1 MVKSLL
7 YSPEVLGGLSILTQ
21 GLAGK
26 SPEVVM
32 PSIMQGVQTSSAMS
46 KLDDE
51 EEKKKFIKKYLKTV
65 PKEDQDLFLFDP
77 QLYIKN
83 REYKEKKFVKA
94 DFVNFKD
101 QNSGQVRMFNTTTKE
116 GLANLKIFRNE
127 VVDGEKR
134 NVIEVPSMDK
144 SSDLDIEKS
153 NKKDVQKKI
162 IDAYE
167 QKDNLETMEA
177 LFQDEFSTYYGK
189 SKAVVA
195 GILQKAGIKTPQ
207 EITNFLNLRSEWEM
221 SVNAFFDTYRKYV
234 TGVAASPQ
242 ELAIIEKSVPNK
254 NDPPSVFRA
263 KIKLQKI
270 KNQQIIDRNNAFME
284 LGVGEITRNK
294 DNEPTGKYKEFLEKN
309 KLSVTKEEAVS
320 LVTDL
325 TNAGYT
331 DQAIGL
337 KIRQIFGK
345 ENEDKVLTMLG
356 LK

>member
-26 SPEVVM
+26 SPEVVV
-32 PSIMQGVQTSSAMS
+32 PSLMQGVQTASAMT
-46 KLDDE
+46 KFEDE
-51 EEKKKFIKKYLKTV
+51 EDKQKFIKQYLKTV
-65 PKEDQDLFLFDP
+65 PKEDQPLFLYDP

-101 QNSGQVRMFNTTTKE
+101 QVSGDVKMFDITTKE
-116 GLANLKIFRNE
+116 GLAALKIFRNE
-127 VVDGEKR
+127 EGR

-144 SSDLDIEKS
+144 SSDLDSKKSKGEIEK
-153 NKKDVQKKI
+153 KLMT
-162 IDAYE
+162 AYE
-167 QKDNLETMEA
+167 ARDLLENMDVLFESEFATYVGKTKAFVAAEAQKMGFET
-177 LFQDEFSTYYGK
+177 S
-189 SKAVVA
+189 
-195 GILQKAGIKTPQ
+195 Q
-207 EITNFLNLRSEWEM
+207 ELNNFLSRRAEWEA
-221 SVNAFFDTYRKYV
+221 SVNQYFDAYRKYV
-234 TGVAASPQ
+234 TGVAAGEKEIKLIQ
-242 ELAIIEKSVPNK
+242 KSVPNR
-254 NDPPSVFRA
+254 DDAPSVFRA

-270 KNQQIIDRNNAFME
+270 KNEQIIKRNEAYKE
-284 LGVGEITRNK
+284 LGIGEITRDGN
-294 DNEPTGKYKEFLEKN
+294 NNPTGKYKEFLEKN
-309 KLSVTKEEAVS
+309 KLTVTKEEAIS

-325 TNAGYT
+325 TNAGYS
-331 DQAIGL
+331 DKAIGL

>member
-26 SPEVVM
+26 SPEVVV
-32 PSIMQGVQTSSAMS
+32 PSLMQGVQTASAMT
-46 KLDDE
+46 KYEDE
-51 EEKKKFIKKYLKTV
+51 EDKKKFIEQYKDQV
-65 PKEDQDLFLFDP
+65 PKAEMELFLYDP
-77 QLYIKN
+77 ELYIKN
-83 REYKEKKFVKA
+83 RVYTKAVKA
-94 DFVNFKD
+94 DFQNFSD
-101 QNSGQVRMFNTTTKE
+101 TNSGQVRMFNTNTKE
-116 GLANLKIFRNE
+116 GLAALKIFENE
-127 VVDGEKR
+127 VVNGKKR
-134 NVIEVPSMDK
+134 NVIETPSMDK

-153 NKKDVQKKI
+153 NKKDVQKKV

-167 QKDNLETMEA
+167 QKDNIENMKL
-177 LFQDEFSTYYGK
+177 LFQPEFSTYLGK
-189 SKAVVA
+189 SKALVA
-195 GILQKAGIKTPQ
+195 SELQKLGIKTPK
-207 EITNFLNLRSEWEM
+207 EITDFLNLRSEWEM

-242 ELAIIEKSVPNK
+242 ELKIIEKSVPNK
-254 NDPPSVFRA
+254 NDAPSVFLA
-263 KIKLQKI
+263 KIKLQEI

-325 TNAGYT
+325 SEAGYT

>member
-26 SPEVVM
+26 SPEVVV
-32 PSIMQGVQTSSAMS
+32 PSLMQGVQTASAMS
-46 KLDDE
+46 KFEDE
-51 EEKKKFIKKYLKTV
+51 EDKKKFIEQYKDQV
-65 PKEDQDLFLFDP
+65 PKAEMELFLYDP
-77 QLYIKN
+77 ELYIKN
-83 REYKEKKFVKA
+83 RVYTKAVKS
-94 DFVNFKD
+94 DFVNFSD
-101 QNSGQVRMFNTTTKE
+101 TNSGEVRMFDITSTE
-116 GLANLKIFRNE
+116 GKANLKIFRNE

-144 SSDLDIEKS
+144 SSDLEIEKS

-167 QKDNLETMEA
+167 QRDNLETMEA

-195 GILQKAGIKTPQ
+195 GILQKAGIKTPE

-242 ELAIIEKSVPNK
+242 ELKIIEKSVPNK

-294 DNEPTGKYKEFLEKN
+294 DNEPTGKYKEFLQKN
-309 KLSVTKEEAVS
+309 KLEVTKEEAVS

-325 TNAGYT
+325 TKAGYT

>member
-32 PSIMQGVQTSSAMS
+32 PSLMQGVQTASAMT
-46 KLDDE
+46 KFEDE
-51 EEKKKFIKKYLKTV
+51 EDKQKFIKQYLKTV
-65 PKEDQDLFLFDP
+65 PKEDQPLFLYDP

-101 QNSGQVRMFNTTTKE
+101 LNNEADVRMFDITTKE

-127 VVDGEKR
+127 EGR

-144 SSDLDIEKS
+144 SEDLKIEKS

-162 IDAYE
+162 IDAME

-177 LFQDEFSTYYGK
+177 LFQDEFSTYLGK

-195 GILQKAGIKTPQ
+195 GILQKAGIKTPE

-242 ELAIIEKSVPNK
+242 ELKIIEKSVPNK

-294 DNEPTGKYKEFLEKN
+294 NNEPTGKYKEFLEKN
-309 KLSVTKEEAVS
+309 KLEVTKKEAVS

-325 TNAGYT
+325 AKAGYT

>member
-32 PSIMQGVQTSSAMS
+32 PSLMQGVQTASAMT
-46 KLDDE
+46 KYEDE
-51 EEKKKFIKKYLKTV
+51 EDKKLFIEKYLKTV
-65 PKEDQDLFLFDP
+65 PKEDQPLFLYDP

-101 QNSGQVRMFNTTTKE
+101 QVSGDVKMFDITTKE

-127 VVDGEKR
+127 EGR

-144 SSDLDIEKS
+144 SSDLEIEKS

-195 GILQKAGIKTPQ
+195 GILQKAGIKTPE

-242 ELAIIEKSVPNK
+242 ELKIIEKSVPNK

-309 KLSVTKEEAVS
+309 KLEVTKEEAVS

-325 TNAGYT
+325 TKAGYT
-331 DQAIGL
+331 DQAVRL

-345 ENEDKVLTMLG
+345 ENEDKVLKLLG
-356 LK
+356 LKK